1 MRTRELAKLRR
12 QGPPLTVRF
21 IESSCGPMVIQVCFI
36 RDGKDVRKLLK
47 DSDGD
52 VVTCSNLA
60 QAYAVCISAGV
71 REAELV
77 QMIPQDEACAGTG
90 NAAATAS
97 LPLTF

>member
-1 MRTRELAKLRR
+1 
-12 QGPPLTVRF
+12 
-21 IESSCGPMVIQVCFI
+21 
-36 RDGKDVRKLLK
+36 
-47 DSDGD
+47 